1 MLWLKYLN
9 ILALFR
15 WQPLFFLLCC
25 REFAEQEP
33 SRPQQ
38 KPLPPATASCWE
50 VGPGLTPTLTL
61 ALHLLELVLHLG
73 FTWADLSE
81 EPLAAAVSSVSS
93 GGSVSSRAPEPTAAI
108 S

>member
-38 KPLPPATASCWE
+38 NPAEATASCWE

-73 FTWADLSE
+73 FAWADLSE